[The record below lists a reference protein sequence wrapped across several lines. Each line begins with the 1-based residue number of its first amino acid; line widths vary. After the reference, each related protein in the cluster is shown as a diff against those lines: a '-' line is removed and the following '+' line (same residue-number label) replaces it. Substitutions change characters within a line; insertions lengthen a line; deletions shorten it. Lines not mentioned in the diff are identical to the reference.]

1 MNKPITEM
9 GFEEAMAGLE
19 DRVRKIES
27 GELPL
32 EETLALYEE
41 GVQLAQRC
49 HDQLDEADQRVAAL
63 SPGSSGPEETPLP
76 DIEEP

>member
-63 SPGSSGPEETPLP
+63 NPGSSGPEETPLP

>member
-1 MNKPITEM
+1 MSKTVAEM
-9 GFEEAMAGLE
+9 GFEEAMAALE
-19 DRVRKIES
+19 ERVRKIES

-63 SPGSSGPEETPLP
+63 TPGSSGAEETPLP
-76 DIEEP
+76 DIDSH

>member
-1 MNKPITEM
+1 MSKAVTEM
-9 GFEEAMAGLE
+9 GFEEAMTALE
-19 DRVRKIES
+19 ERVRKIES

-41 GVQLAQRC
+41 GVQLAQHC

-63 SPGSSGPEETPLP
+63 TPSTSGPEETPLT
-76 DIEEP
+76 DIDNH

>member
-1 MNKPITEM
+1 MSKAVTEM
-9 GFEEAMAGLE
+9 GFEEAMTALE
-19 DRVRKIES
+19 ERVRKIES

-41 GVQLAQRC
+41 GVQLAQHC

-63 SPGSSGPEETPLP
+63 TPSTSGAEETPLT
-76 DIEEP
+76 DIDNH

>member
-1 MNKPITEM
+1 MSKAVTEM
-9 GFEEAMAGLE
+9 GFEEAMAALE
-19 DRVRKIES
+19 ERVRKIES

-49 HDQLDEADQRVAAL
+49 HEQLDEADQRVAAL
-63 SPGSSGPEETPLP
+63 KPGSSGAEETPIA
-76 DIEEP
+76 DIDNH